1 MKVSFAA
8 IYSSISLT
16 IASLYTIFVSRAGL
30 KIQGV
35 LLPRRGWIN
44 ENPLAWEIGWWL
56 WMLVVVGW
64 MLFLVTLI
72 WRYSPAHRVP
82 TMLQS
87 GLIIIASVLVV
98 IGILVWMAVL
108 PVAVDLEN
116 AVNIVPL
123 IDAFALGAIGA
134 GCLMGGIV
142 TSWICIDLLRLR
154 KLTWSWVVPGLIAG
168 LCMIPSP
175 FLLPQPY
182 LLAVSA
188 FFQ

>member
-1 MKVSFAA
+1 M
-8 IYSSISLT
+8 
-16 IASLYTIFVSRAGL
+16 
-30 KIQGV
+30 
-35 LLPRRGWIN
+35 PRRGWIN